1 MLIRLIK
8 STVAKFET
16 WQNVEID
23 FMSWSH
29 SPIHTQSQSL
39 VKGGSKTSGIFKYNF
54 KYPLSDWSDFS
65 TVNESYWIKL
75 GHGCD
80 VYWSRMKIFDWSP
93 FKLKPG
99 PNPTALHS
107 LFSHNGECQR
117 QPLSKCV
124 SHTSSKY
131 TNKSSQPSQSGSIIA
146 A

>member
-1 MLIRLIK
+1 MLICLIK

-29 SPIHTQSQSL
+29 SSIHTQSQSL

-54 KYPLSDWSDFS
+54 KYPLSDFS
-65 TVNESYWIKL
+65 TVNESYWIKFR
-75 GHGCD
+75 HWCE
-80 VYWSRMKIFDWSP
+80 VHQSIMKIFVWSP

-99 PNPTALHS
+99 PNPTAMHS